1 MNANRT
7 KILSTAALIA
17 ILLIQ
22 MFWMWNTYNINARQL
37 GKEYDEILKKT
48 IALELDKTNRCDSF
62 FESGDTVAN
71 SNIYNSTLSLYDAI
85 YKKSHQDAN
94 IDTLTIIADSIIK
107 AEKLPFRIDI
117 NR

>member
-37 GKEYDEILKKT
+37 GKECDEILKK
-48 IALELDKTNRCDSF
+48 IGRAH
-62 FESGDTVAN
+62 V
-71 SNIYNSTLSLYDAI
+71 
-85 YKKSHQDAN
+85 
-94 IDTLTIIADSIIK
+94 
-107 AEKLPFRIDI
+107 
-117 NR
+117 

>member
-37 GKEYDEILKKT
+37 GKECNEILEKA
-48 IALELDKTNRCDSF
+48 IALELDKTNRCDF
-62 FESGDTVAN
+62 FLSREIPLLPV
-71 SNIYNSTLSLYDAI
+71 IFIILHYPFMMPST
-85 YKKSHQDAN
+85 K
-94 IDTLTIIADSIIK
+94 IAS
-107 AEKLPFRIDI
+107 RCQH
-117 NR
+117 

>member
-7 KILSTAALIA
+7 KILSTTALIA

-37 GKEYDEILKKT
+37 GKECNEILEKA

-62 FESGDTVAN
+62 FESGDTIAS
-71 SNIYNSTLSLYDAI
+71 SNIYNPTLRSE
-85 YKKSHQDAN
+85 
-94 IDTLTIIADSIIK
+94 DTIPL
-107 AEKLPFRIDI
+107 
-117 NR
+117 